1 VISGNT
7 PTLSTLCAF
16 CRTEVTL
23 DLREGRPTLRV
34 ALGIVTP
41 VDRLRTVS
49 AGASREMEHLEREF
63 GHYQRDVGRNIRQI
77 ETALLRSKIALVT
90 QDPFLF
96 SGSIRDNIAPGRA
109 DMSEAQ
115 MNAILAAS
123 NCRQLIDKLPRGVDT
138 VLSEGG
144 VSISSGERQLI
155 SIARAFAHNP
165 DLIIFDEA
173 TSYVDSETE
182 QKIQGA
188 LFNLMKNRTSII
200 VAHRLLIT
208 RSADRILVVNRGRIV
223 ESGTH
228 PELIQQKG
236 FYYKLSQLQS

>member
-1 VISGNT
+1 VVGPTGSGKT
-7 PTLSTLCAF
+7 TLIQLLIRFYDPT
-16 CRTEVTL
+16 
-23 DLREGRPTLRV
+23 
-34 ALGIVTP
+34 
-41 VDRLRTVS
+41 
-49 AGASREMEHLEREF
+49 AGEILIN
-63 GHYQRDVGRNIRQI
+63 GQDIRHI
-77 ETALLRSKIALVT
+77 ETPRLRSKIALVT

-109 DMSEAQ
+109 DLSETE
-115 MNAILAAS
+115 MNAILQAS
-123 NCRQLIDKLPRGVDT
+123 NCRPLIDKLPRGMDT
-138 VLSEGG
+138 ILSEGG

-200 VAHRLLIT
+200 IAHRLLIT
-208 RSADRILVVNRGRIV
+208 RKADRILVLNRGRIV
-223 ESGTH
+223 ESGSH
-228 PELIQQKG
+228 AELIQQKG
-236 FYYKLSQLQS
+236 FYFNLNQLQG